1 MGEIKLFDYQKEGVL
16 WLKSRN
22 GLLAYD
28 MGLGKSA
35 TAITASDEIKAKKI
49 LVVCPAIVRS
59 NWINEF
65 SIFSKSN
72 KAEVIYKVQ
81 NLKDVSVVSYD
92 FAMSKIK
99 ELTKIKWDCLIL
111 DESHY
116 LKNPT
121 AKRTKAIIG
130 TGGLIHSANRI
141 WCLSG
146 TPMGNNV
153 AELWTMFFI
162 FGVTKL
168 KYSDFIKEYCETNQ
182 NPWGGIIITGNK
194 KDKLKDIGQMLSK
207 IMFRK
212 TKEEVMIE
220 LPKIFYKD
228 LVVPQVELTFE
239 ELQKDTVLLN
249 YFFPFDKSKELF
261 DKLKKDAEMLQHLDE
276 SQSFLT
282 GNGFKILEGLAGSV
296 STLRV
301 YCGMQKAMRMSE
313 IIYEELEQNYYDK
326 IVLFTV
332 HRSAM
337 YILLDKLIKYNPV
350 AVYGGTVESERIR
363 RIEKFQK
370 DKKTRVMVCNIIA
383 AGIGI
388 NLTAASEVVM
398 VETLWSP
405 NPNAQAIMRCH
416 RVGQKNNVNVRF
428 VSLENSI
435 DQKVVTALKRKI
447 KDITD
452 VFKFAKDNKEDL
464 I

>member
-1 MGEIKLFDYQKEGVL
+1 MGEIKLFDYQKDGVE
-16 WLKSRN
+16 WLKTRN
-22 GLLAYD
+22 GLLAFD

-182 NPWGGIIITGNK
+182 NPWGGTIIVGNK

-350 AVYGGTVESERIR
+350 AVYGGTAEAERIR

-370 DKKTRVMVCNIIA
+370 DKKTRVMVCNIVA

-388 NLTAASEVVM
+388 NLTAASEVIM